1 MPVPPG
7 TALIADKWTTLVLH
21 ALGSGGVLRH
31 AELRRRIEGVSDKML
46 TQTLR
51 DLERNGLVRRTDHGV
66 IPPRVDYAL
75 TPLGR
80 TLQEAVSG
88 LCGWVVENMDE
99 IAAAQD
105 AYDAG
110 PQPDARGSRRGYRAG
125 RRSGIS
131 AFGRRNPDARSAAGS
146 ACSAHRRVLPAP

>member
-1 MPVPPG
+1 MPFSDQPWDVFTADCPSRRAL
-7 TALIADKWTTLVLH
+7 ALIADKWTTLVLH

-31 AELRRRIEGVSDKML
+31 ADLRRGIEGVSAKML

-51 DLERNGLVRRTDHGV
+51 DLERNGLVQRTDHGV
-66 IPPRVDYAL
+66 IPPQADYAL

-80 TLQEAVSG
+80 TLQEAVSR

-99 IAAAQD
+99 ITAAQD

-110 PQPDARGSRRGYRAG
+110 PQPDAPWQQARVPG
-125 RRSGIS
+125 R
-131 AFGRRNPDARSAAGS
+131 
-146 ACSAHRRVLPAP
+146 PA